1 MQSST
6 LNAPILVIGIFFL
19 DVYRI
24 LLLVWCSTGS
34 LIMKSI
40 MGLLKIECTCILGN
54 AIEKKE
60 SFNR

>member
-6 LNAPILVIGIFFL
+6 LNAPILVIGIFL

-34 LIMKSI
+34 FIMKSI
-40 MGLLKIECTCILGN
+40 MGLLKIEGTCILGN